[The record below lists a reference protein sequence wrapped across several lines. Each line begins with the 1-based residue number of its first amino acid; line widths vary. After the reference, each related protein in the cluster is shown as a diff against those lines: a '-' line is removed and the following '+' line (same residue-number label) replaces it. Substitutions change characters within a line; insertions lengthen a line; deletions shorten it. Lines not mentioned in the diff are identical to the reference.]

1 MSETQPTNDTSVKEV
16 NIDEI
21 NDILDIGGS
30 IMLPDEEKK
39 PNIFTDPKVDT
50 TFLDKPLEEE
60 EDDEKKAVNV
70 ADDTDDDTPPNE
82 DEDTSKAKAPVDTDD
97 FIQQPGNDIVDDED
111 DSSKNKGGR
120 PTSFVSAAKKLIE
133 EEWLLPFD
141 DGKKIEEYTAE
152 DIEELLK
159 ANMEQKAQAFQES
172 LPQQFFSNMPVEL
185 QAAYDY
191 FAKGGTDVKGILRD
205 LATTREVQELS
216 SDSESGQIN
225 IVRTYLQAKQFGS
238 PDEIEEEIQSLQDRG
253 DLEKKANQFKPKL
266 DSMQEQVIAQKL
278 AYQEQESRRRHEQS
292 QMYMD
297 SVYTTLE
304 EGDLNGIK
312 LDNRTQNLL
321 YAGLTQP
328 NSPSMSGRQTNLLG
342 HLIEKYQWQE
352 PNHGILAE
360 ALWLLADPEGY
371 KSEIKQSGEKEVVG
385 KTVRQLK
392 TAQSNLSSSTAT
404 DTDTGKAPA
413 RNKKPGLSRPK
424 KNFFARG

>member
-1 MSETQPTNDTSVKEV
+1 MIDSKPTDDTSVKEV
-16 NIDEI
+16 SIEEI
-21 NDILDIGGS
+21 NDLLDIGGS
-30 IMLPDEEKK
+30 IMLPHEEKK
-39 PNIFTDPKVDT
+39 PNVFTDPKIDT

-60 EDDEKKAVNV
+60 EDDKNKTTVSKT
-70 ADDTDDDTPPNE
+70 TDDSTPIKK
-82 DEDTSKAKAPVDTDD
+82 SIPVDEE
-97 FIQQPGNDIVDDED
+97 FIKQPGNDSDYDDENV
-111 DSSKNKGGR
+111 NKGGR
-120 PTSFVSAAKKLIE
+120 PTSFVTAAKKLIE

-141 DGKKIEEYTAE
+141 DGKKIEDYTAE

-159 ANMEQKAQAFQES
+159 ANMEQRVEMMQEQ
-172 LPQQFFSNMPVEL
+172 LPQQFFSKLPVEF
-185 QAAYDY
+185 QAAYEY

-216 SDSESGQIN
+216 ADTESGQIN
-225 IVRTYLQAKQFGS
+225 IVRTYLQAKQFGTS
-238 PDEIEEEIQSLQDRG
+238 DEIEDEIQSLMDRG

-266 DSMQEQVIAQKL
+266 DNMQEQVIAQKL
-278 AYQEQESRRRHEQS
+278 AYQEQQARQRHEQS

-297 SVYTTLE
+297 SVYSTLE
-304 EGDLNGIK
+304 QGNLNGIK

-328 NSPSMSGRQTNLLG
+328 NYPSMSGRQTNLLG

-360 ALWLLADPEGY
+360 ALWLLADPDGY
-371 KSEIKQSGEKEVVG
+371 KNEIKQSGEKEVVG

-404 DTDTGKAPA
+404 DTDTNDNQA
-413 RNKKPGLSRPK
+413 RNKRPTISRGK
-424 KNFFARG
+424 KNFFAR